1 MDNKENKIPAE
12 ELTDEALDK
21 VTGGRRIPV
30 ADYFSIRQIACE
42 CGQLIPVGDATVLTC
57 PKCQRVWYE
66 EIKDKSWRDSP
77 VV

>member
-1 MDNKENKIPAE
+1 MDNKENKKPAE

-21 VTGGRRIPV
+21 VTGGRR
-30 ADYFSIRQIACE
+30 
-42 CGQLIPVGDATVLTC
+42 IPVGDATVLTC